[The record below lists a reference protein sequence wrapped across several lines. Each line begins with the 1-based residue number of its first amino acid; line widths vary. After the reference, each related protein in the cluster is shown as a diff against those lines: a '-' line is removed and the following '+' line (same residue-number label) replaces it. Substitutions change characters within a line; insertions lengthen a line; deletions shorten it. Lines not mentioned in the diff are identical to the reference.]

1 MLSRSFKL
9 SLRFILPLAVLL
21 GLFAYILVPLMD
33 SLTLRWSVRDLD
45 NRSQLLASTLQL
57 PLREYVQAND
67 RVRIKRLFDSAVQ
80 DERLFALAY
89 CDSNGKLLYQSASYP
104 ASLGCWNEPA
114 DGSKRRSLVRLPRGP
129 VHVAETQIRDDASVF
144 GRLILVHDM
153 SFIERRSAETTKYVL
168 GFFALLAVA
177 ISVLTLVVSHL
188 SWRGWLA
195 GVKDVLR
202 HRLRWNR

>member
-9 SLRFILPLAVLL
+9 SLRFILPLAILL
-21 GLFAYILVPLMD
+21 GLFAYIVVPLMD

-67 RVRIKRLFDSAVQ
+67 QVRIKRLLDSAVQ

-89 CDSNGKLLYQSASYP
+89 CDSNGQLQYQTASYP
-104 ASLGCWNEPA
+104 ASLGCWNAP
-114 DGSKRRSLVRLPRGP
+114 DGGKRRSLVRLPRGP
-129 VHVAETQIRDDASVF
+129 VHVADTQIRDDVSVF

-153 SFIERRSAETTKYVL
+153 SFSERRSAETKKYVL

-177 ISVLTLVVSHL
+177 ISALTLVVSHL

-195 GVKDVLR
+195 GWLA
-202 HRLRWNR
+202 